1 MYYIDINSIFLYDLT
16 DAIQEISWQIMF
28 KKFLPKETDFFI
40 MFEKAAQNVNKSAIL
55 LVEMMEDLG
64 NAEIKAKEIYEA
76 EQEGDMLTHEVM
88 RNLNKTF
95 LTPIDREDIHA
106 LINNIDDVLDLIWAS
121 ADRAVLF
128 KLNSAAPEAVEIS
141 KVILETTEYIIKAVI
156 CLKDKKYSYIQEY
169 CIEINRLENRGDRIF
184 REALVKLFDNIKD
197 PILVIKW
204 KEVYEHLE
212 EANDKCEDVADILES
227 IVLKHA

>member
-1 MYYIDINSIFLYDLT
+1 ML
-16 DAIQEISWQIMF
+16 
-28 KKFLPKETDFFI
+28 KKFLPQETDFFI
-40 MFEKAAQNVNKSAIL
+40 MFAKAVLNVNKGAAL
-55 LVEMMEDLG
+55 LVEMMEDL
-64 NAEIKAKEIYEA
+64 NIADIKAKEIYEV

-88 RNLNKTF
+88 RKLNKTF

-106 LINNIDDVLDLIWAS
+106 LANKVDDVIDLVWAV

-128 KLNSAAPEAVEIS
+128 KLESAPPEAVDLS
-141 KVILETTEYIIKAVI
+141 KTLLETTEYITKAVG

-212 EANDKCEDVADILES
+212 EAHDTCEDVADILES

>member
-1 MYYIDINSIFLYDLT
+1 
-16 DAIQEISWQIMF
+16 MF
-28 KKFLPKETDFFI
+28 KKFLPKETDFFS
-40 MFEKAAQNVNKSAIL
+40 MFEKAALNVNKSATL
-55 LVEMMEDLG
+55 LLEMMEDLG
-64 NAEIKAKEIYEA
+64 ASDIKAKEIYEA

-88 RNLNKTF
+88 RKLNKTF
-95 LTPIDREDIHA
+95 LTPVDREDIHA
-106 LINNIDDVLDLIWAS
+106 LVCRIDDILDLIWAS

-128 KLNSAAPEAVEIS
+128 KLDTPMPEAIELS
-141 KVILETTEYIIKAVI
+141 KTLLETTEFVTKAI
-156 CLKDKKYSYIQEY
+156 GCLKDKKYSYIQEY

-184 REALVKLFDNIKD
+184 RDALARLFDDIKD

-212 EANDKCEDVADILES
+212 DANDTCEDVANILEG

>member
-1 MYYIDINSIFLYDLT
+1 MIR
-16 DAIQEISWQIMF
+16 
-28 KKFLPKETDFFI
+28 KFLPKETDFFS
-40 MFEKAAQNVNKSAIL
+40 MFEKAAQNVKKGAIL

-64 NAEIKAKEIYEA
+64 SAEAKAKDIYEA
-76 EQEGDMLTHEVM
+76 EQEGDLLTHEVM
-88 RNLNKTF
+88 RKLNKTF
-95 LTPIDREDIHA
+95 LTPVDREDIHA
-106 LINNIDDVLDLIWAS
+106 LVGRIDDVLDLIWAS
-121 ADRAVLF
+121 ADRVVLF
-128 KLNSAAPEAVEIS
+128 KLNSAPPEAIDLS
-141 KVILETTEYIIKAVI
+141 KTLLETTEFIAKAVG

-184 REALVKLFDNIKD
+184 REALVKLFDNIND

-212 EANDKCEDVADILES
+212 EANDTCEDVADILEG

>member
-1 MYYIDINSIFLYDLT
+1 MLKKIF
-16 DAIQEISWQIMF
+16 
-28 KKFLPKETDFFI
+28 PKELDFFG
-40 MFEKAAQNVNKSAIL
+40 MFEKAADNVNKGASY
-55 LVEMMEDLG
+55 LVEMMD
-64 NAEIKAKEIYEA
+64 NFNVAEIKAKEIHAA

-88 RNLNKTF
+88 RRLNKTF
-95 LTPIDREDIHA
+95 VTPLDREDIHS
-106 LINNIDDVLDLIWAS
+106 LISRLDDVLDLIWAS

-128 KLNSAAPEAVEIS
+128 KLNNPLPQAVELA
-141 KVILETTEYIIKAVI
+141 KTLHETTEIIVKAI
-156 CLKDKKYSYIQEY
+156 NCLKDKKYSYIQEF

-184 REALVKLFDNIKD
+184 REALVKLFDNIND

-212 EANDKCEDVADILES
+212 DATDTCEDVANILES